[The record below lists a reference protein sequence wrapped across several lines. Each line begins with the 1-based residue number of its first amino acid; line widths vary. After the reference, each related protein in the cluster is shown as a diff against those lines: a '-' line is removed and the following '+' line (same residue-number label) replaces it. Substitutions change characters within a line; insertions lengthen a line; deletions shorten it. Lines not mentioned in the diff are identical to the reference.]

1 MSNIYGKNV
10 RVSIFGESHGAGI
23 GIVID
28 GVKPGTPVD
37 MDRIAV
43 QMARRAPGGSLAT
56 ARREADQVEILSGIL
71 NGKAEGTPIC
81 GIIRNT
87 DTRSSDYLKTAGL
100 LRPSHADYTGHIRY
114 KGFEDIRG
122 GGHFSARITAPLMF
136 AGALLRQALEA
147 EGIRLGSHILQIHQ
161 VKERS
166 FSQEDLTEQNLA
178 DLGAMRLP
186 VLDTAKEPLLQ
197 QEIEKARAAG
207 DSVGGIV
214 ETAIT
219 GLPAGIGDPFFD
231 SMESRLSQILFSV
244 PAVKGVSF
252 GSGFAFADMTGSEA
266 NDPFRLENGRIVT
279 ETNHNGG
286 ILGGITT
293 GMPVVFQTVLKPT
306 ASISRPQRTVDIARM
321 EEAEIAVSGRHDPC
335 IVVRAV
341 PVLEA
346 CACIAVYDAMKE
358 AQCL

>member
-166 FSQEDLTEQNLA
+166 FSQEDLTEQNLT

-321 EEAEIAVSGRHDPC
+321 EEAEITVSGRHDPC

-358 AQCL
+358 AHCL

>member
-321 EEAEIAVSGRHDPC
+321 EEAEITVSGRHDPC

>member
-166 FSQEDLTEQNLA
+166 FSQGDLTEQNLA
-178 DLGAMRLP
+178 NLGAMRLP

>member
-1 MSNIYGKNV
+1 MSNIYGRNI
-10 RVSIFGESHGAGI
+10 RISIFGESHGAGI

-37 MDRIAV
+37 MDKIAA
-43 QMARRAPGGSLAT
+43 QMARRAPGGSLST
-56 ARREADQVEILSGIL
+56 ARKEADQVEILSGIL
-71 NGKAEGTPIC
+71 NGRAEGTPIC

-100 LRPSHADYTGHIRY
+100 LRPSHADYTGHIHY

-122 GGHFSARITAPLMF
+122 GGHFSARITAPLVF
-136 AGALLRQALEA
+136 AGALLRQALET
-147 EGIRLGSHILQIHQ
+147 EGIRIGSHILQIHN
-161 VKERS
+161 VKEEA
-166 FSQEDLTEQNLA
+166 FTGQDLTEDIFAELA
-178 DLGAMRLP
+178 AMRLP
-186 VLDTAKEPLLQ
+186 VLDASMEPLMRE
-197 QEIEKARAAG
+197 EIESARAVG

-214 ETAIT
+214 ETAVT

-231 SMESRLSQILFSV
+231 SMESRISQILFSV
-244 PAVKGVSF
+244 PAVKGISF
-252 GSGFAFADMTGSEA
+252 GSGFDFAGMTGSEA
-266 NDPFRLENGRIVT
+266 NDPFRLYNGRIIT

-306 ASISRPQRTVDIARM
+306 ASIAKPQKTVDITRM
-321 EEAEIAVSGRHDPC
+321 EEAEITVSGRHDPC

-341 PVLEA
+341 PVIEA

>member
-1 MSNIYGKNV
+1 MSNTYGRNI
-10 RVSIFGESHGAGI
+10 RISIFGESHGAGI

-28 GVKPGTPVD
+28 GVRPGTPVD

-43 QMARRAPGGSLAT
+43 QMARRAPGGSLST
-56 ARREADQVEILSGIL
+56 ARKEADQVEILSGVL
-71 NGKAEGTPIC
+71 NGRAEGTPIC

-114 KGFEDIRG
+114 QGFEDIRG
-122 GGHFSARITAPLMF
+122 GGHFSARITAPLVF
-136 AGALLRQALEA
+136 AGAVLRQALEA
-147 EGIRLGSHILQIHQ
+147 EGVRVGSHILQIHN
-161 VKERS
+161 VKEKT
-166 FSQEDLTEQNLA
+166 FTEQDLKEDIFAGLA
-178 DLGAMRLP
+178 KMQLP
-186 VLDTAKEPLLQ
+186 VLDAEKERLMRE
-197 QEIEKARAAG
+197 EIEKAREAG

-214 ETAIT
+214 ETAVT

-244 PAVKGVSF
+244 PAVKGISF

-266 NDPFRLENGRIVT
+266 NDPFRLDNGRIVT

-306 ASISRPQRTVDIARM
+306 ASIARPQKTVDIARM
-321 EEAEIAVSGRHDPC
+321 EEAEITVSGRHDPC

-341 PVLEA
+341 PVIEA

>member
-166 FSQEDLTEQNLA
+166 FSQGDLTEQNLA
-178 DLGAMRLP
+178 NLGAMRLP
-186 VLDTAKEPLLQ
+186 VLETAKEPLLQ

-321 EEAEIAVSGRHDPC
+321 EEAEITVSGRHDPC

>member
-10 RVSIFGESHGAGI
+10 RVSIFGESHGAGF

-166 FSQEDLTEQNLA
+166 FSQEDLTEQNLT

-321 EEAEIAVSGRHDPC
+321 EEAEITVSGRHDPC

>member
-166 FSQEDLTEQNLA
+166 FSQEDLTEQNLT

-321 EEAEIAVSGRHDPC
+321 EEAEITVSGRHDPC